1 MSRILFALVL
11 VAMLLL
17 VVLHDQ
23 GVVMGLPVEEFGHG
37 VYASIIA
44 LALAGWVASES
55 RGRWR
60 QALIALVAWI
70 AIGLGLVAA
79 YSWREDLAV
88 VVDRMRGELVPG
100 SVIETGTREVTL
112 SRRSDGHFVAQAK
125 LDGTTGRMMVD
136 TGAST
141 VVLTAETAKAMGIK
155 PDMLRFDQPVSTANG
170 RTTAAAVRIGRLS
183 IGPIEERNVPA
194 LVAQPGALRENLLG
208 LSFLDRLESYEVRG
222 SRMVMRGR

>member
-1 MSRILFALVL
+1 MSRILFAV
-11 VAMLLL
+11 VIGAMLLL

-23 GVVMGLPVEEFGHG
+23 GMVMGLPIEDVGHG

-44 LALAGWVASES
+44 LALAGWVVSES

-60 QALIALVAWI
+60 QALVALVAWI
-70 AIGLGLVAA
+70 AIGLALIAGYA
-79 YSWREDLAV
+79 YRDDLAV
-88 VVDRMRGELVPG
+88 VVDRVRGELAPG
-100 SVIETGTREVTL
+100 SAIETGAREVTL
-112 SRRSDGHFVAQAK
+112 SRRGDGHFMAQVK

-141 VVLTAETAKAMGIK
+141 VVLTAETAKAMGIR
-155 PDMLRFDQPVSTANG
+155 PETLRFDQPVSTANG

>member
-141 VVLTAETAKAMGIK
+141 VVLTAETAKAMGIR

-170 RTTAAAVRIGRLS
+170 RTTAASVRIGRLA
-183 IGPIEERNVPA
+183 IGPIEERNVQA